1 MKKIFS
7 VIVLGLAALSASAY
21 VPTYELKVASS
32 DQGTVLFKVNGA
44 VVSQAAKGD
53 KVTVEITP
61 NDGYSVNEVT
71 GEMYTTFEEAMA
83 PSRVPLNKA
92 ITVSGSGNSWTF
104 DMPDANAQV
113 SIRYGNQL
121 KPEWIGIINDVEY
134 TGSAVT
140 PKVTIKNGSKTLKEG
155 TDYKLTYKD
164 NTNVGTATV
173 TIEAL
178 TSSAYGNPD
187 PLLTVTFEITPANI
201 DESKVV
207 APTPVKN
214 LVYTGQ
220 SQQLITGGSCTGGE
234 MMYSLDGNNW
244 TAGYVSIVNAGT
256 YDVFYRVVGDANHNS
271 TDPKTVTVTVAPKA
285 LDAKMVSKIADQNYT
300 GEAITPAV
308 VVTDG
313 KVTLEEGKDYEVAY
327 ADNVNAGTA
336 KVTVTGKGNYAGTI
350 ETKFTIIP
358 ATGINNV
365 DSGAPVDSDECYTLD
380 GRRVNGSHKG
390 IVINKGKKVIVK

>member
-1 MKKIFS
+1 M
-7 VIVLGLAALSASAY
+7 
-21 VPTYELKVASS
+21 
-32 DQGTVLFKVNGA
+32 
-44 VVSQAAKGD
+44 
-53 KVTVEITP
+53 
-61 NDGYSVNEVT
+61 
-71 GEMYTTFEEAMA
+71 
-83 PSRVPLNKA
+83 
-92 ITVSGSGNSWTF
+92 
-104 DMPDANAQV
+104 
-113 SIRYGNQL
+113 
-121 KPEWIGIINDVEY
+121 
-134 TGSAVT
+134 
-140 PKVTIKNGSKTLKEG
+140 
-155 TDYKLTYKD
+155 
-164 NTNVGTATV
+164 
-173 TIEAL
+173 
-178 TSSAYGNPD
+178 
-187 PLLTVTFEITPANI
+187 
-201 DESKVV
+201 
-207 APTPVKN
+207 
-214 LVYTGQ
+214 
-220 SQQLITGGSCTGGE
+220 
-234 MMYSLDGNNW
+234 
-244 TAGYVSIVNAGT
+244 SIVNAGT

-365 DSGAPVDSDECYTLD
+365 VSGAPVDSDECYTLD